1 MTEPVDRQQDV
12 RELSRDRFSQFAQ
25 RYVVSADHAAG
36 TDLERLLAMA
46 APQPTWRVLD
56 VATGGG
62 HTALAFAPYVA
73 HVIATDLA
81 PGMLDAARRYL
92 RTQAA
97 ARISFA
103 VADAEDLPFASGAFD
118 LVTCRIAPHHFRDAA
133 RFVREGARVL
143 RPADP
148 DRGESGGTL
157 LVQDHL
163 LPDDRAAARYID
175 AWERLRDPSHHRAFT
190 VDEWTGMLLDAGLQ
204 HVRVE
209 RVTKQ
214 HEFLSWTQRQSCS
227 PAVVQ
232 ELIEQILSAPEAVT
246 AWMQPHAF
254 GTPQASFVNHHILIA
269 GEKR

>member
-25 RYVVSADHAAG
+25 RYVESADHAAG

-204 HVRVE
+204 HVRIE

-214 HEFLSWTQRQSCS
+214 HEFLSWAQRQSCS
-227 PAVVQ
+227 PAVVE
-232 ELIEQILSAPEAVT
+232 ELIEQILAAPEAVT
-246 AWMQPHAF
+246 DWMQPHAF

>member
-1 MTEPVDRQQDV
+1 MLEQAEKL
-12 RELSRDRFSQFAQ
+12 REQ
-25 RYVVSADHAAG
+25 RC
-36 TDLERLLAMA
+36 LEN
-46 APQPTWRVLD
+46 
-56 VATGGG
+56 VALET
-62 HTALAFAPYVA
+62 
-73 HVIATDLA
+73 
-81 PGMLDAARRYL
+81 
-92 RTQAA
+92 
-97 ARISFA
+97 
-103 VADAEDLPFASGAFD
+103 ADAMDLPYPDNSFN